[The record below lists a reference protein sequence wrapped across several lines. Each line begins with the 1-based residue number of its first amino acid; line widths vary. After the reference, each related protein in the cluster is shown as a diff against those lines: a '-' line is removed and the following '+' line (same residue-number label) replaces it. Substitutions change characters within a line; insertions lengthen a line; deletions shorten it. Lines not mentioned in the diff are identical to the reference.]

1 MFEISVE
8 KEVKTFLKNL
18 VWLKN
23 YHNLSNEKMAEILEI
38 SIEMWDE
45 VEIEKIPTSLT
56 VDVFYRIKE
65 YFDVNPTDMIYK
77 SFTE

>member
-1 MFEISVE
+1 MFDISVE
-8 KEVKTFLKNL
+8 KELNTFLKNL

-38 SIEMWDE
+38 SIEIWDE

-56 VDVFYRIKE
+56 VDIFYRIKD
-65 YFDVNPTDMIYK
+65 YFDISPTDIIYK
-77 SFTE
+77 SSTE